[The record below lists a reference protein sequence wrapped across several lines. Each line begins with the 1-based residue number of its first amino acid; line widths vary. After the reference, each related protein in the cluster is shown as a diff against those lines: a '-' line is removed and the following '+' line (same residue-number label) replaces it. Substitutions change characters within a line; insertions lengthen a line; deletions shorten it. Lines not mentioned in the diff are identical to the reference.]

1 MSQNPAVT
9 EYIQQ
14 CPRERRDVLNQT
26 REIMLA
32 SLPEAEET
40 MKYGM
45 PTYYYHE
52 NLIHFAC
59 AQKHLGIYPTPS
71 AVVHFQKELQH
82 YKTSKGAI
90 QFPFDQPIPYDLIQ
104 KIALWRRAEVLAKLS

>member
-1 MSQNPAVT
+1 MTQNQAVT
-9 EYIQQ
+9 EYIQR
-14 CPRERRDVLNQT
+14 CPRERQDVLNQI

-45 PTYYYHE
+45 PTYYYRE
-52 NLIHFAC
+52 NLIHFTC
-59 AQKHLGIYPTPS
+59 AQKHLEIYPTPS
-71 AVVHFQKELQH
+71 AIVHFAKELAG

-90 QFPFDQPIPYDLIQ
+90 QFPYDQPIPYDLIQ
-104 KIALWRRAEVLAKLS
+104 KIALWRRAEVLAK